1 MSGRSETLRR
11 TVFFEAFPVVME
23 FMIHQNEPYCTKLP
37 EKPDELGKMK
47 RAQAPKLRVKSVAPN
62 RMLSGSGSEKA
73 LY

>member
-1 MSGRSETLRR
+1 
-11 TVFFEAFPVVME
+11 ME